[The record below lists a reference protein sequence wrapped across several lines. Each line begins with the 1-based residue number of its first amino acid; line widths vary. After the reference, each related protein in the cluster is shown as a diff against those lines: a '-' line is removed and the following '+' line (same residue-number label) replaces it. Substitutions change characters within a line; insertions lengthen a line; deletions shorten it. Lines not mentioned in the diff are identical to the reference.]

1 MHNDLTQTLRPAM
14 LLLLAVMLAA
24 CSTAGKDIFPKDLP
38 TMEQIYHGHY
48 QAMGMGDPGD
58 AGLRDIRERAGG
70 LSAPVGYT
78 GNAEYARDAYT
89 ELAARFPRLPNPD
102 ILMYVDPHLTASGE
116 PVPGYTT
123 SFPLYESVEYALP
136 GEAPP
141 AGGYYPPLDTER
153 FVPASRAPVRRPE
166 TIPPRGTEHPVA
178 AAEGGR

>member
-1 MHNDLTQTLRPAM
+1 
-14 LLLLAVMLAA
+14 
-24 CSTAGKDIFPKDLP
+24 
-38 TMEQIYHGHY
+38 
-48 QAMGMGDPGD
+48 GMGDPGD
-58 AGLRDIRERAGG
+58 AGLRELRERVGG
-70 LSAPVGYT
+70 LSAPVGYP

-123 SFPLYESVEYALP
+123 SFPLYQSVEYALP

-141 AGGYYPPLDTER
+141 AGGYYPPLDSER

-166 TIPPRGTEHPVA
+166 TIPPRGTEHSMA
-178 AAEGGR
+178 AKEGGR